1 MLVDEITKRMNGDRK
16 KINKSRSTV
25 DRIGENRSLHAIILE
40 ASPFILKDK
49 TTTEI

>member
-25 DRIGENRSLHAIILE
+25 IELGKIDHFMPL
-40 ASPFILKDK
+40 F
-49 TTTEI
+49 